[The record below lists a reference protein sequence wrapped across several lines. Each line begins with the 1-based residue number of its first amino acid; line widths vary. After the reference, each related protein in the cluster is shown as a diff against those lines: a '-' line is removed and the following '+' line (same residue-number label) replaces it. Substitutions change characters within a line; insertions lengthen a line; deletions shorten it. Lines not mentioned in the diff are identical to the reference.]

1 MKMLVPDYYFETVY
15 DIPLALLEKE
25 KIRCLLLDI
34 DNTLVPYD
42 EPDSTEENRKW
53 FDALSSAGIRVLF
66 VSNNSNERVARFA
79 EPLGI
84 PYAADAG
91 KPGVKKYRA
100 LAAEEHVNLKE
111 CAAVGD
117 QIFTD
122 VLAASRLGV
131 KSILVRPIKN
141 VETNFFRFKRFFEKP
156 FVRAAKKRMQKLA
169 SAWGEKR

>member
-1 MKMLVPDYYFETVY
+1 MLVPDYYFDTVY
-15 DIPLALLEKE
+15 DIPLSLLKKE
-25 KIRCLLLDI
+25 HIRCLLLDI

-42 EPDSTEENRKW
+42 VSDSTEQNRAW
-53 FDALSSAGIRVLF
+53 FDALFRAGIRVLF
-66 VSNNSNERVARFA
+66 VSNNTPERVARFA

-84 PYAADAG
+84 PYTADAG

-100 LAAEEHVNLKE
+100 LSEKE
-111 CAAVGD
+111 RVSLDGCAVVGD

-141 VETNFFRFKRFFEKP
+141 VENNFFRFKRFFERP
-156 FVRAAKKRMQKLA
+156 FVRAAKRKMRKRTF
-169 SAWGEKR
+169 E